1 MLVVDTG
8 DSLDEA
14 RAHLESLYAKQGR
27 VNRFRSKAERDAF
40 LSNELA
46 SLRVYQQT
54 QTGALHEI
62 TSELE
67 SCRRSI
73 AELAKRSEEVQARL
87 EIRRDKVTELA
98 DELTKV
104 KDKHG
109 ELVEKRKEL
118 WREDARLANTVGHA
132 ENELRSAERNL
143 ASMMDK
149 DTGSGLRAI
158 DRIKE
163 RYGLTGVYGPLYRL
177 FEVTDKKFNTAV
189 ELTAGNRFVPCSVL

>member
-1 MLVVDTG
+1 M
-8 DSLDEA
+8 DEA
-14 RAHLESLYAKQGR
+14 RAHLETLYAKQGR
-27 VNRFRSKAERDAF
+27 VNRFRSKAERDAY
-40 LSNELA
+40 LNNELA
-46 SLRVYQQT
+46 SLRDYQRSQQKT
-54 QTGALHEI
+54 QDDISA
-62 TSELE
+62 ELE
-67 SCRRSI
+67 GHRRSTT
-73 AELAKRSEEVQARL
+73 ELAKRSEDVQARL
-87 EIRRDKVTELA
+87 EERREKVKQLAEELA
-98 DELTKV
+98 GV

-149 DTGSGLRAI
+149 DTGTGLRAI

-189 ELTAGNRFVPCSVL
+189 ELTAGNR